1 MGPAF
6 LQIHGDIPNKIVFYS
21 INLQFFMQRDSN
33 RKIALERIELLFKM
47 AEKSEDKFADRYVY
61 LARKIAMRFNL
72 KIPENLKRK
81 FCHHCYIYFK
91 PDRVTVRTNAKN
103 KAIEHTCSACS
114 KVTRYGYGRKKN
126 K

>member
-1 MGPAF
+1 
-6 LQIHGDIPNKIVFYS
+6 
-21 INLQFFMQRDSN
+21 MQRDSN
-33 RKIALERIELLFKM
+33 RKIALERIEILFEL
-47 AEKSEDKFADRYVY
+47 AEKAENKLADRYVY

-72 KIPENLKRK
+72 KLLKSLKQK

-103 KAIEHTCSACS
+103 KVVEHTCSSCG